1 MDGPPRA
8 VHRFP
13 PEVREVAR
21 WRTGAHGAAA
31 FPTSLVRIG
40 GVRARLEQPRVRGDR
55 RLGRLRVR
63 RATVG
68 SGTNLHLRGAEG
80 LVGLLTHPL
89 SRRLVSKLYRASVT
103 LGDGR
108 RLAAYLPQGT
118 ARELVFLCIL
128 LRSAVRPGW
137 NTPLACRDPRGRK
150 LRMDAHQRCPTICLS
165 ANDPSFAQGPLP

>member
-1 MDGPPRA
+1 M
-8 VHRFP
+8 VHL
-13 PEVREVAR
+13 
-21 WRTGAHGAAA
+21 
-31 FPTSLVRIG
+31 SL
-40 GVRARLEQPRVRGDR
+40 D
-55 RLGRLRVR
+55 
-63 RATVG
+63 
-68 SGTNLHLRGAEG
+68 G
-80 LVGLLTHPL
+80 LVTSVPYPFFLKMAKVQL
-89 SRRLVSKLYRASVT
+89 SGRLVSKLYRASVT
-103 LGDGR
+103 LVDGR